1 MDNYPGRQHALTV
14 AFVQSVKRKCDG
26 STKGPWRGEFVGEFN
41 GWAVVLY
48 APPPAFQAT
57 DAGLRPAYGLRYHGM
72 ERPLSI
78 IVYFDAAGGLL
89 EYFCDAAFPATR
101 SGDTFEFVDLD
112 IDLVVA
118 PDFSAMTRDWDD
130 FATNCAAMRYSAE
143 AVQAAFEGIELAKS
157 LVARRAMPFD
167 GHPQRLID
175 TYIRGRR

>member
-1 MDNYPGRQHALTV
+1 MDSYSGCHHALPV
-14 AFVQSVKRKCDG
+14 AFAQSVKRKFDG

-48 APPPAFQAT
+48 APPPAFQT
-57 DAGLRPAYGLRYHGM
+57 THSGLRPAYGLRYHGM

-78 IVYFDAAGGLL
+78 IVYFDEAGGLL
-89 EYFCDAAFPATR
+89 EYFCDAALPATR
-101 SGDTFEFVDLD
+101 DGDTFEFVDLD

-118 PDFSAMTRDWDD
+118 PDFSAVTRDWDD

-175 TYIRGRR
+175 TYIRGRS